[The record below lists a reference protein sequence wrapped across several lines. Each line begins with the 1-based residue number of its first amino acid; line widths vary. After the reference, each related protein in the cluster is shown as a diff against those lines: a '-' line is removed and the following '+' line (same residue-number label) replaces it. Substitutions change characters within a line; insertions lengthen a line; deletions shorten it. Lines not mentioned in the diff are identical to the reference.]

1 MLLLLVSVP
10 TLIWWPEGRT
20 EPPSSPPLSSS
31 PLDPIFLPR
40 RGARCRV
47 PARGLHS
54 CCLSS
59 GRGRFLCAPCRAFRV
74 GVWLSAGTLGHV
86 TEPPAPRC
94 VASSSAPA
102 PNAPAPQG
110 SLLRAKAA
118 GVGGGTAEAEE
129 FESLM
134 LPAARQLFT
143 ARLSVTWNGLRGHPD
158 STQETNKGSFAG
170 LRCCRKHPAIM
181 GWFMGQ

>member
-1 MLLLLVSVP
+1 MLLLLASVP

-31 PLDPIFLPR
+31 PLDPVFLPR

-110 SLLRAKAA
+110 SLLRAK
-118 GVGGGTAEAEE
+118 GGGGGTAEAEE

-143 ARLSVTWNGLRGHPD
+143 ARPSVTWNGLRGHTD
-158 STQETNKGSFAG
+158 VFGDINRVTIAAR
-170 LRCCRKHPAIM
+170 LVWVARR
-181 GWFMGQ
+181 